1 MSATS
6 ASRGAPRTPFPT
18 LSSKRAASTTPAVGA
33 MAKSGFVSAPS
44 AYPNT
49 ASPLRLPR

>member
-6 ASRGAPRTPFPT
+6 ASRARTPFPT

-33 MAKSGFVSAPS
+33 MANSGFVSAPS